1 MKYVEP
7 IKSII
12 LTFLVLLSISLTLVI
27 WSYEPEY
34 EFLEDPDVQQVVIG
48 EEKNF
53 RDVVRPY
60 KAIYHV
66 NDMLYGSLAVITLDE
81 SLDLLTSLD
90 IGNIRIAKQNA
101 TVQEMNEQIKGK
113 DQIVL
118 FFNTTIPLETL
129 NQVLSFNE
137 NNSENV
143 EFDRII
149 LSTRNIKETQTAE
162 LRFINTKTNIIY
174 RAAAT
179 INDER
184 QVNETIESLADN
196 SKEYSEF
203 ERTDALSLYLP
214 KEESDVSQF
223 TYIIDEVSQ
232 SQLTSAMFADASI
245 LQKTIEGDLEKYID
259 GMSLMTFDTK
269 LKTMNYVNAQA
280 ENAAIE
286 PAAKLVNDTFTV
298 VNDHGGF
305 NADFRLAVID
315 PSQKFVDYQLF
326 FQGHPVYSTTTLTRI
341 STTWGDNRL
350 FRYKRPYYELETDIT
365 TEKTVQS
372 LVAGDTAVELMEAQV
387 GDVKLVDDIVI
398 GYLLI
403 QDQNTRLFVLQPSWF
418 AVSGSAWTR
427 LTPPSEGGASVG
439 LE

>member
-66 NDMLYGSLAVITLDE
+66 NDMLYGSLAVKTLDE

-280 ENAAIE
+280 ENTAIE

-372 LVAGDTAVELMEAQV
+372 LVAGDTAVELMGAQV

>member
-66 NDMLYGSLAVITLDE
+66 NDMLYGSLAVKTLDE

-101 TVQEMNEQIKGK
+101 TVQEMNEQIKSK

-184 QVNETIESLADN
+184 QVNEMIESLADN

-203 ERTDALSLYLP
+203 ERTNALSLYLP
-214 KEESDVSQF
+214 NEESDVSQF
-223 TYIIDEVSQ
+223 TYFVDEVSQ
-232 SQLTSAMFADASI
+232 SLLTSAMFTDSSI
-245 LQKTIEGDLEKYID
+245 LQKTVEGDLEKYID

-269 LKTMNYVNAQA
+269 QKTMNYVNAQA
-280 ENAAIE
+280 ENSAIE

-305 NADFRLAVID
+305 NADFRLTVID
-315 PSQKFVDYQLF
+315 PSQKLVDYQLF
-326 FQGHPVYSTTTLTRI
+326 FQGHPVFSTTTLTRI

-350 FRYKRPYYELETDIT
+350 FRYKRPYYELDTDIT
-365 TEKTVQS
+365 TEKMVQS
-372 LVAGDTAVELMEAQV
+372 LVAGDKAVELMEAQV
-387 GDVKLVDDIVI
+387 GDVKMVDDIVI

-403 QDQNTRLFVLQPSWF
+403 QDQNTRLFILQPSWF
-418 AVSGSAWTR
+418 AISGSAWTR
-427 LTPPSEGGASVG
+427 LTPPSEGGAGVG